1 MLQEG
6 NYDVLEFSM
15 PSQGM
20 NQNISPDI
28 LPPSFAY
35 ALENII
41 AKPLGEGQVRFGT
54 AQIMSLPNPEFTIL
68 KQFPFVKAD
77 GSEQILLYVQE
88 YAQDATAHTFTVID
102 GLQAS
107 LLQASRRFS
116 FTGPDNI
123 ARYVEDTAIKVEY
136 TLNGHMTLYDTVASL
151 VSEGNVVTVT
161 LEQNTFPAEAVITH
175 VSFSTGTLY
184 SYDLSSRIPFNPLSA
199 PLKQN
204 LTVGCVPRHAT
215 FTDASGMGKLLI
227 CNGVDRV
234 LSWDG
239 TILEEVYDF
248 VSEEVLALNRIDERH
263 LSFVTS
269 PSFEIGNYAVGN
281 LLQIVVN
288 GITTQTTIAACV
300 LNAQTVTVTTTT
312 DLPNFVQD
320 QTQLSYQ
327 AWPPKFN
334 FLFVAHDRLWAL
346 GEGAVGLAW
355 RNPYEAL
362 RVYYASKT
370 NTVTGWFNERTKTV
384 PSLDLS
390 KKHGEPDNL
399 EAICLLGNFIAFMGR
414 KKTQVYQGQ
423 NPLPLDEGGDFAFN
437 AILPIGVIHGDLLV
451 ELPNDVFFINQSGL
465 QSFSTLNV
473 AKQFAVTSFD
483 AVDPKIQQDVG
494 SMMAFNA
501 SYRAACSFKYDG
513 GSIAGFKIGKNKV
526 LCSLFSTT
534 LYSWSLFSGDF
545 EKATSFLT
553 LGNRLYLSL
562 HNKVYKYADGN
573 DGTPPCY
580 ADRGGKGSKVDSQS
594 RVDSQLI
601 PFSWTLPVIHLKGR
615 RYANKRYE
623 LQLDYPSS
631 FTVRPENQ
639 ISIGISGD
647 LPKSYQIDSPCRF
660 ELRGDLLQS
669 IPLTETQAPQE
680 DGLGFRFGQPFAYP
694 KDRLKFM
701 ASKFW
706 LTLSGYTKDGSL
718 TFKKIKLYGIIER

>member
-35 ALENII
+35 VLENIV

-54 AQIMSLPNPEFTIL
+54 AEITTLPNPESVIL

-77 GSEQILLYVQE
+77 GSEQLLLYVQE
-88 YAQDATAHTFTVID
+88 YVHDATANTFVINAF
-102 GLQAS
+102 QAC
-107 LLQASRRFS
+107 LFQFS
-116 FTGPDNI
+116 FNSPDNA
-123 ARYVEDTAIKVEY
+123 ARYVKDTAIKVEY
-136 TLNGHMTLYDTVASL
+136 TLNGRMTLYDTIASL
-151 VSEGNVVTVT
+151 TVNGNAVTVT
-161 LEQNTFPAEAVITH
+161 LTQNAFPVEATITR
-175 VSFSTGTLY
+175 VFFSTGTIY
-184 SYDLSSRIPFNPLSA
+184 SYDLSTRTLSA

-204 LTVGCVPRHAT
+204 LSVACVPRHVT
-215 FTDASGMGKLLI
+215 FIGKLLI
-227 CNGVDRV
+227 CNGVDKV
-234 LSWDG
+234 VSWDG
-239 TILEEVYDF
+239 TILQDVYDF
-248 VSEEVLALNRIDERH
+248 VKEDAVALTRIDNRH
-263 LSFVTS
+263 VSVVIS
-269 PSFEIGNYAVGN
+269 PGFDLNNYTVGN
-281 LLQIVVN
+281 LLQVVIN
-288 GITTQTTIAACV
+288 NVTTQITIAARV
-300 LNAQTVTVTTTT
+300 LNNQTLTITTTT
-312 DLPNFVQD
+312 NLPNFVQG
-320 QTQLSYQ
+320 QTHLFYQ
-327 AWPPKFN
+327 AWPPRFN

-362 RVYYASKT
+362 RVYYSHKT

-423 NPLPLDEGGDFAFN
+423 NPLPMDEGGDFAFN
-437 AILPIGVIHGDLLV
+437 AILPIGVVHGDLLV

-465 QSFSTLNV
+465 SSFSTLNV

-483 AVDPKIQQDVG
+483 AVDPKIQQDVA
-494 SMMAFNA
+494 SMMSSNA
-501 SYRAACSFKYDG
+501 SYRSSCSFKYDG
-513 GSIAGFKIGKNKV
+513 GSIAGFKIGRNKV

-545 EKATSFLT
+545 EKAASFLT

-573 DGTPPCY
+573 DGSPPVY
-580 ADRGGKGSKVDSQS
+580 ADQGGKG
-594 RVDSQLI
+594 LI

-615 RYANKRYE
+615 RFANKRYE

-631 FTVRPENQ
+631 FTVRPDNQ

-647 LPKSYQIDSPCRF
+647 LPKSYQIDNPCRF
-660 ELRGDLLQS
+660 ELRGDLLQTV
-669 IPLTETQAPQE
+669 PLTDIEEPRE
-680 DGLGFRFGQPFAYP
+680 GSLGFRFDQPFGFF
-694 KDRLKFM
+694 KDRLKFL
-701 ASKFW
+701 AARFW
-706 LTLSGYTKDGSL
+706 LTLGGYTKDGPITL
-718 TFKKIKLYGIIER
+718 KKIKLYGIIER

>member
-28 LPPSFAY
+28 GASTVDLPPSFAY
-35 ALENII
+35 VLENIV
-41 AKPLGEGQVRFGT
+41 AKPLGEGRVRFGT
-54 AQIMSLPNPEFTIL
+54 AEIMSLPNPEFTIL
-68 KQFPFVKAD
+68 KQFPFVNAD

-88 YAQDATAHTFTVID
+88 YAQDATAHTFVIRNNR
-102 GLQAS
+102 Q
-107 LLQASRRFS
+107 FS

-136 TLNGHMTLYDTVASL
+136 VLNGNMTLYDTVASL
-151 VSEGNVVTVT
+151 VSEGNIVTVT
-161 LEQNTFPAEAVITH
+161 LEQNTFPAEAVITR
-175 VSFSTGTLY
+175 VFFSTGTLY

-199 PLKQN
+199 PLRRN
-204 LTVGCVPRHAT
+204 LAVGCVPRHAT
-215 FTDASGMGKLLI
+215 FMGKLLI

-234 LSWDG
+234 LSWDE

-248 VSEEVLALNRIDERH
+248 VSEEVLALNRIDGRH
-263 LSFVTS
+263 LSFVIS
-269 PSFEIGNYAVGN
+269 PSFGIGNYAVGN

-288 GITTQTTIAACV
+288 GITTQTTIAACA

-346 GEGAVGLAW
+346 GEGAAGLAW

-384 PSLDLS
+384 PGLDLS

-451 ELPNDVFFINQSGL
+451 ELPNDVFFIHTSGL

-483 AVDPKIQQDVG
+483 AVDPLIQQHVA
-494 SMMAFNA
+494 SMMASNA
-501 SYRAACSFKYDG
+501 SYRSSCSFKYDG

-545 EKATSFLT
+545 EKASSFLT

-562 HNKVYKYADGN
+562 HNKIYKYADGN

-580 ADRGGKGSKVDSQS
+580 ADQGGKG
-594 RVDSQLI
+594 LI

-615 RYANKRYE
+615 RFQARLFANKRYE
-623 LQLDYPSS
+623 LQLDYPSG
-631 FTVRPENQ
+631 FTVRLENQ
-639 ISIGISGD
+639 VSIGISGD
-647 LPKSYQIDSPCRF
+647 LPKSYQINSPCRF

-680 DGLGFRFGQPFAYP
+680 DGLGFRFGRPFAYP

-706 LTLSGYTKDGSL
+706 LSLSGYTKDGPL

>member
-15 PSQGM
+15 PAQGM
-20 NQNISPDI
+20 NQNIAPEE
-28 LPPSFAY
+28 LPLSFAY
-35 ALENII
+35 MLENIV

-54 AQIMSLPNPEFTIL
+54 ATVFSLPQPDATIL
-68 KQFPFVKAD
+68 KLFPFMKAD
-77 GSEQILLYVQE
+77 GSEQLLLYVQE
-88 YAQDATAHTFTVID
+88 YAHDATAHTFTVID

-107 LLQASRRFS
+107 RFS
-116 FTGPDNI
+116 FTSPDNI
-123 ARYVEDTAIKVEY
+123 ARYVKDTAIKVEY

-151 VSEGNVVTVT
+151 AMEGNVVTVT
-161 LEQNTFPAEAVITH
+161 LEYNTFPAEAVITRI
-175 VSFSTGTLY
+175 SFSTGTIY
-184 SYDLSSRIPFNPLSA
+184 KYDLDPRIPLNPLSA

-204 LTVGCVPRHAT
+204 LSVACVPRSVT
-215 FTDASGMGKLLI
+215 FIGKLLI

-239 TILEEVYDF
+239 RILEEIYDF
-248 VSEEVLALNRIDERH
+248 VSEDVQALNRIDGRH

-288 GITTQTTIAACV
+288 GITIQPTIAART
-300 LNAQTVTVTTTT
+300 LNAQTVTITTTT
-312 DLPNFVQD
+312 DLPLFVQD
-320 QTQLSYQ
+320 QTEIFYQ

-346 GEGAVGLAW
+346 GEGSVGLEY

-465 QSFSTLNV
+465 SSFSTLNV

-483 AVDPKIQQDVG
+483 AVDPLIQQHVA
-494 SMMAFNA
+494 SMMASNA
-501 SYRAACSFKYDG
+501 SYRSSCSYRYDG

-534 LYSWSLFSGDF
+534 LYYWSLFSGDF
-545 EKATSFLT
+545 EKASSFLT

-562 HNKVYKYADGN
+562 HNKIYKYADGN

-580 ADRGGKGSKVDSQS
+580 ADQNGKG
-594 RVDSQLI
+594 LI

-615 RYANKRYE
+615 RFANKRYE
-623 LQLDYPSS
+623 IQMSYPSS
-631 FTVRPENQ
+631 FALRPGNGL
-639 ISIGISGD
+639 SINISGD
-647 LPKSYQIDSPCRF
+647 LPKSYQTTSPCRF
-660 ELRGDLLQS
+660 EMRGDALQT
-669 IPLTETQAPQE
+669 IPLTPLEEPREEST
-680 DGLGFRFGQPFAYP
+680 GFRLDQPFSFF

-706 LTLSGYTKDGSL
+706 LTVSGYTQDGPITL
-718 TFKKIKLYGIIER
+718 KKVKLYGVIER